1 MRLNGRIMAVTG
13 GGSGIGAAICRR
25 LAEEGA
31 TVAALDIQLDAA
43 QATIDELGSG
53 VAVHADV
60 SDSAAVEQALAHV
73 ERDLGPLDAMINN
86 AGAVGGAHLKR
97 VTPLLEQQRLE
108 ALEGEVTTPLDAL
121 VRLSDDEWRQLLLRP
136 P

>member
-43 QATIDELGSG
+43 QGTIEELDAGL
-53 VAVHADV
+53 AVHADV
-60 SDSAAVEQALAHV
+60 SDSAAVDAALARV
-73 ERDLGPLDAMINN
+73 ERELGPVDLLVNN
-86 AGAVGGAHLKR
+86 AGAVGAAHLAR
-97 VTPLLEQQRLE
+97 VMPLLDTQRRE
-108 ALEGEVTTPLDAL
+108 ALEGGVRTPLDAL
-121 VRLSDDEWRQLLLRP
+121 ARLSDDEWRR
-136 P
+136 